1 MFFKK
6 NKRLYKKRNAIIVYY
21 VLSCE
26 PLCHT
31 CNRRIVEDMCMCVS
45 LFGGLWREQEEEK
58 KIKFLFSTERKVK
71 N

>member
-58 KIKFLFSTERKVK
+58 K